1 VQITIPGGLF
11 GAGGF
16 DPVALQRQAEERGR
30 AEREYQAAEAA
41 KLAALKEEVAERNRL
56 QAEAD
61 AAKAAQVQP
70 ANIST
75 YYDALRTGEDT
86 SQFDD
91 ILQSTLAEQDYI
103 TSGFDMAEA
112 GAYAAPV
119 DDRFIVPGGI
129 DTSNVGEFAFDKTLE
144 DFEGYDFDY
153 GNISNENLKKFQE
166 ELMPAMAPAVAQ
178 AQLEGQSYQNAL
190 IQAYERSPEV
200 QEIYAKYD
208 ISPQRVSKKYGSEY
222 LYDPFTFSEIQTVD
236 RSPGTSEAIKTAAL
250 VTAGLFMPGAAITGL
265 GQGAVSTAAGK
276 ALTSA
281 AVAGATGGD
290 PLKAALTSGINSGLG
305 ILEAQA
311 PALYNDVE
319 FVYNVAKGRPGLALL
334 NKGLNVIEDGEIT
347 GTTTVGK
354 KFTTDALNN
363 VGLTTDTLA
372 EYNINQSD
380 LVPALVEVEKELIKG
395 KDFKDSLR
403 SGLIEYVQQGGGVPD
418 LGINFGIALEKPE
431 FLSAI
436 AKAIRE
442 LGSAFDD
449 AVLQPPKEAIEAL
462 YEAIPKPDVSLPKVD
477 VPLPKVDVA
486 LPKVDVDL
494 PEVDAELPEVD
505 VEIPEVDLPSLSLPN
520 IPFGL
525 AISQP
530 EPTKGITEDLFEDFL
545 FEKKYQSPELLEAA
559 LPLDILRRTI

>member
-1 VQITIPGGLF
+1 MFQISVPTGLF
-11 GAGGF
+11 NLGSFTLPQA
-16 DPVALQRQAEERGR
+16 PVASTPAAPSAVDVRMAEIR
-30 AEREYQAAEAA
+30 AEVERKRQEEEA
-41 KLAALKEEVAERNRL
+41 KRVAPE
-56 QAEAD
+56 
-61 AAKAAQVQP
+61 P

-75 YYDALRTGEDT
+75 YYDALRAGEDP

-91 ILQSTLAEQDYI
+91 ILQSTLAEQDYV

-129 DTSNVGEFAFDKTLE
+129 DTSNVGEFSFDKTLE

-166 ELMPAMAPAVAQ
+166 ELMPVMAPAVAQ

-200 QEIYAKYD
+200 QEVYDKYD
-208 ISPQRVSKKYGSEY
+208 ISPQRISKKYGSEY

-236 RSPGTSEAIKTAAL
+236 RSPGTSEAVKTAAL
-250 VTAGLFMPGAAITGL
+250 VTAGLFMPGAAVKGL
-265 GQGAVSTAAGK
+265 GQGAVSTATGK

-449 AVLQPPKEAIEAL
+449 AVLQPPKEAIETL
-462 YEAIPKPDVSLPKVD
+462 YEAIPKPDLSFRGPDIDIKGPDIDFKGPDIDFKGPDIESL
-477 VPLPKVDVA
+477 
-486 LPKVDVDL
+486 DL
-494 PEVDAELPEVD
+494 GLD
-505 VEIPEVDLPSLSLPN
+505 PSLSLQ
-520 IPFGL
+520 IATGGK
-525 AISQP
+525 
-530 EPTKGITEDLFEDFL
+530 PTKNITEDLFEDFL

>member
-1 VQITIPGGLF
+1 MQITIPGGLF

-41 KLAALKEEVAERNRL
+41 RLAALKEEVAERNRL

-166 ELMPAMAPAVAQ
+166 ELMPAMAPEVAQ

-250 VTAGLFMPGAAITGL
+250 VTAGLFMPGAAIKGL
-265 GQGAVSTAAGK
+265 GQGAVSTATGK

-311 PALYNDVE
+311 PELYNNVE
-319 FVYNVAKGRPGLALL
+319 FAYNVARGKPGLALF
-334 NKGLNVIEDGEIT
+334 NRSIDVVTDGEVT
-347 GTTTVGK
+347 GKTTIGK

-363 VGLTTDTLA
+363 VGLTNDVLSD
-372 EYNINQSD
+372 YNINQND
-380 LVPALVEVEKELIKG
+380 LVSGLSKVQEKLIKG
-395 KDFKDSLR
+395 GNFEDSLR
-403 SGLIEYVQQGGGVPD
+403 SGLIEYAREGGGVPD
-418 LGINFGIALEKPE
+418 FGINLGIALETPE
-431 FLSAI
+431 FLSRI
-436 AKAIRE
+436 ARAIRE
-442 LGSAFDD
+442 FGSAFDD

-462 YEAIPKPDVSLPKVD
+462 YEAIPKPDVSLRGPDIAFRGPDINLKGPD
-477 VPLPKVDVA
+477 VNIKAPDIKDF
-486 LPKVDVDL
+486 DL
-494 PEVDAELPEVD
+494 GLD
-505 VEIPEVDLPSLSLPN
+505 PSLSLQ
-520 IPFGL
+520 IATGGK
-525 AISQP
+525 
-530 EPTKGITEDLFEDFL
+530 PTKSVTEDLFEDFL